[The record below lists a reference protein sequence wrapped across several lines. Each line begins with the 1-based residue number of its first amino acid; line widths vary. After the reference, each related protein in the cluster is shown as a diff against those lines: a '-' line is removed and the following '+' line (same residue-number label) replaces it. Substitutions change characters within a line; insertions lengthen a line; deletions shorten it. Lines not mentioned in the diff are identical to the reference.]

1 MYDYVDIGSRIFM
14 LRTSKGIKQRE
25 MGNKLGITQP
35 AYSDLE
41 TGKREMTLAQLYK
54 IAETL
59 DVSPVWL
66 MEPDTEVLTDIE
78 SLQIEQYKRFLISQR
93 SN

>member
-1 MYDYVDIGSRIFM
+1 MYDYVGIGSRILM

-25 MGNKLGITQP
+25 MGSKLGITQP

-59 DVSPVWL
+59 DVSPIWL

-78 SLQIEQYKRFLISQR
+78 SLQIEQYKRFLISKR
-93 SN
+93 NN

>member
-1 MYDYVDIGSRIFM
+1 MYDYVGIGSRILL

-25 MGNKLGITQP
+25 MGIKLGITQP

-59 DVSPVWL
+59 DVSPIWL

-93 SN
+93 NN